1 MRRMTMVAAVMATVA
16 VAGCGGQLGKQAFA
30 QPEVSVKDVKVT
42 GLGLAGGSVDVVMN
56 VHNPNNFRL
65 DASRVT
71 YNLLVDTVSF
81 ATGSLDSRMSV
92 DGGKDM
98 EVRIPVNFTYAGIG
112 NAGKQLLAMGS
123 VPYRVMGDFTVAT
136 VLGNFTVPYDKSG
149 RFSPAVS
156 FK

>member
-1 MRRMTMVAAVMATVA
+1 MWRIEMRRMTMVAAVMATVA

-30 QPEVSVKDVKVT
+30 QPDVSVKDVKVT

-98 EVRIPVNFTYAGIG
+98 EVRIPVN
-112 NAGKQLLAMGS
+112 
-123 VPYRVMGDFTVAT
+123 
-136 VLGNFTVPYDKSG
+136 
-149 RFSPAVS
+149 
-156 FK
+156 

>member
-1 MRRMTMVAAVMATVA
+1 MRRMTMVAAVVATA
-16 VAGCGGQLGKQAFA
+16 ALAGCGGRMGKQVFA

-92 DGGKDM
+92 D
-98 EVRIPVNFTYAGIG
+98 AG
-112 NAGKQLLAMGS
+112 
-123 VPYRVMGDFTVAT
+123 
-136 VLGNFTVPYDKSG
+136 
-149 RFSPAVS
+149 
-156 FK
+156 

>member
-16 VAGCGGQLGKQAFA
+16 VAGCGGRLGKQAFA
-30 QPEVSVKDVKVT
+30 QPDVSVKDVKVT

-112 NAGKQLLAMGS
+112 NAGKQLLSMGS
-123 VPYRVMGDFTVAT
+123 VPYRVTGDFTVAT

>member
-1 MRRMTMVAAVMATVA
+1 MRRMTMVAAAAAIAA
-16 VAGCGGQLGKQAFA
+16 VSGCASVGKQSFA
-30 QPEVSVKDVKVT
+30 QPDVTVKDVKVT
-42 GLGLAGGSVDVVMN
+42 GIGLAGGSVDVVMN
-56 VHNPNNFRL
+56 VYNPNNFRL

-92 DGGKDM
+92 EGGKNL
-98 EVRIPVNFTYAGIG
+98 EVRIPVNFTYAGVG
-112 NAGKQLLAMGS
+112 NAGRQLLAMGS

-136 VLGNFTVPYDKSG
+136 ILGNFTVPYDKSG

>member
-1 MRRMTMVAAVMATVA
+1 MRRMTMVAAVVA
-16 VAGCGGQLGKQAFA
+16 MTAIGGCASAGKQMFA

-92 DGGKDM
+92 DAGKDM

-112 NAGKQLLAMGS
+112 SAGKQLLAMGS
-123 VPYRVMGDFTVAT
+123 VPYRVTGDFTVAT

-156 FK
+156 FR

>member
-1 MRRMTMVAAVMATVA
+1 MRRMTMVAAVVATA
-16 VAGCGGQLGKQAFA
+16 VLAGCGGRMGKQVFA

-92 DGGKDM
+92 DAKKDM

-112 NAGKQLLAMGS
+112 SAGKQLLAMGS
-123 VPYRVMGDFTVAT
+123 VPYRVTGDFTVAT